1 MAQLATLR
9 EKGRPMPRTKNKQ
22 DLEEM
27 HQVWVVEDNDE
38 FRTELAGLLD
48 ASNVFRC
55 ERCFAMCE
63 PVLDLLRTG
72 ALPDL
77 ILMDIGL
84 PGMDGIEG
92 IRRAKEISPSVKIV
106 MLTVFED
113 TDTIMQ
119 AIAAG
124 GSGYLHKSVRLEEA
138 VESLTSILN
147 GGAPMS
153 PQIARKMLDVFA
165 EKSAP
170 AAQYRL
176 TPREQEILRLL
187 VDGLMKKEIAEKLF
201 LSFHTIDNHL
211 RNIYTKLRV
220 QSRSSAV
227 TKALKERLL

>member
-1 MAQLATLR
+1 MQKKSR
-9 EKGRPMPRTKNKQ
+9 KQ
-22 DLEEM
+22 SAKR
-27 HQVWVVEDNDE
+27 QVWVVEDNDE
-38 FRTELAGLLD
+38 FRKELTRLIERSEVFQCEESF
-48 ASNVFRC
+48 AS
-55 ERCFAMCE
+55 CE
-63 PVLDLLRTG
+63 PALDLLRTG

-113 TDTIMQ
+113 TDSIMQ

-124 GSGYLHKSVRLEEA
+124 ASGYLHKSAHIEEA
-138 VESLTSILN
+138 IESLTSILN

-153 PQIARKMLDVFA
+153 PQVARKMLEVFA
-165 EKSAP
+165 EISAP
-170 AAQYRL
+170 AANYSL
-176 TPREQEILRLL
+176 TPREHEILKFL
-187 VDGLMKKEIAEKLF
+187 VDGLTKKEIADKLF

-211 RNIYTKLRV
+211 RNIYVKLRV

-227 TKALKERLL
+227 SKALKERLL

>member
-1 MAQLATLR
+1 MADR
-9 EKGRPMPRTKNKQ
+9 KRNNGVRSS
-22 DLEEM
+22 

-38 FRTELAGLLD
+38 FRKELARLLD
-48 ASNVFRC
+48 ASKIFHC
-55 ERCFAMCE
+55 EHCYASCE
-63 PVLDLLRTG
+63 PALDLLRKG

-113 TDTIMQ
+113 TDSIMQ

-124 GSGYLHKSVRLEEA
+124 ASGYLLKSAHTGEA
-138 VESLTSILN
+138 IESLTSILN

-153 PQIARKMLDVFA
+153 PQVARKMLEAFA
-165 EKSAP
+165 EISAP
-170 AAQYRL
+170 TADYSL
-176 TPREQEILRLL
+176 TPREREILKFL
-187 VDGLMKKEIAEKLF
+187 VDGLTKKEIADKLY

-227 TKALKERLL
+227 SKALKERLL

>member
-1 MAQLATLR
+1 MA
-9 EKGRPMPRTKNKQ
+9 GRKQ
-22 DLEEM
+22 KKISRDG

-38 FRTELAGLLD
+38 FRTELARLLD
-48 ASNVFRC
+48 ASKTFHC
-55 ERCFAMCE
+55 EHCFASVE
-63 PVLDLLRTG
+63 PALEVLRNG
-72 ALPDL
+72 SLPDL

-113 TDTIMQ
+113 TDSILQ

-124 GSGYLHKSVRLEEA
+124 ASGYLLKSAEIEQA
-138 VESLTSILN
+138 IESLTSILN

-153 PQIARKMLDVFA
+153 PQIARKMLEVFA
-165 EKSAP
+165 EISTP
-170 AAQYRL
+170 AADYDL
-176 TPREQEILRLL
+176 TPREREILKFL
-187 VDGLMKKEIAEKLF
+187 VDGLTKKEIADKLF

-211 RNIYTKLRV
+211 RNIYVKLRV

-227 TKALKERLL
+227 SKALKERLL

>member
-1 MAQLATLR
+1 MTDR
-9 EKGRPMPRTKNKQ
+9 RRNPGVRSS
-22 DLEEM
+22 

-38 FRTELAGLLD
+38 FRMELARLLD
-48 ASNVFRC
+48 ASKVFHC
-55 ERCFAMCE
+55 EHCFASCE
-63 PVLDLLRTG
+63 PALDLLRTG

-84 PGMDGIEG
+84 PGLDGIEG

-113 TDTIMQ
+113 TDSIMQ

-124 GSGYLHKSVRLEEA
+124 ASGYLHKSAHIEEA
-138 VESLTSILN
+138 IESLTSILA

-153 PQIARKMLDVFA
+153 PQVARKMLEVFA

-170 AAQYRL
+170 AADYSL
-176 TPREQEILRLL
+176 TPREREILKFL
-187 VDGLMKKEIAEKLF
+187 VDGLTKKEIADKLF

-211 RNIYTKLRV
+211 RNIYVKLRV

-227 TKALKERLL
+227 SKALKERLL